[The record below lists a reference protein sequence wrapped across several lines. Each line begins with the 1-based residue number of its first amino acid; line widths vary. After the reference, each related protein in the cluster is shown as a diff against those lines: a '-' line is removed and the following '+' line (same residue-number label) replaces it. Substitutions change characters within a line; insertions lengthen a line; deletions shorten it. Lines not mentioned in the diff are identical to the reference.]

1 MTDYKEKSPEST
13 QYDELKDSRQKSLV
27 KQLQEFLNR
36 SKLYAVST
44 FIQHCQTVATKDG
57 VLDDID

>member
-27 KQLQEFLNR
+27 K
-36 SKLYAVST
+36 
-44 FIQHCQTVATKDG
+44 
-57 VLDDID
+57 